1 MALRLLAGLMAIA
14 LAASCGGDD
23 KDGEAE
29 TTTAPPQSTDG
40 GRADLE
46 ITTVAQGLETVWA
59 LAWDPD
65 GELWLT
71 ERPGL
76 LRRVGGEVI
85 EVDGVVEQGEGG
97 LMGLEIDDEG
107 RMTVMYTG
115 SDENRIARIDR
126 EGRQEVLVDGI
137 PAGSIHDG
145 GRLRLLPDG
154 RLLATTGETGDP
166 SLAEDADGLAG
177 KILVVDDGGASVFS
191 RGHRNVQG
199 LCWDAE
205 RERLVVTEHG
215 PDEGDEIDVVR
226 QGDDGGWP
234 ESVGNGD
241 LRNYTPTIAPAG
253 CTLYD
258 AELIP
263 QWRGSLLFVTLKD
276 ESLRRLELDDSGR
289 VTDEEVLYRG
299 CFGRLRDVRVGP
311 DGAVYLATSNLDG
324 RGEPREGDDR
334 VLRIAPQGE

>member
-1 MALRLLAGLMAIA
+1 MSVVVVV
-14 LAASCGGDD
+14 LAAGCGGDD
-23 KDGEAE
+23 ADDAAS
-29 TTTAPPQSTDG
+29 TTTVPQTTSERG
-40 GRADLE
+40 NVELE
-46 ITTVAQGLETVWA
+46 VTTVAQGLETVWA

-65 GELWLT
+65 GELWVT
-71 ERPGL
+71 ERPGR

-85 EVDGVVEQGEGG
+85 EVEGVVEQGEGG

-107 RMTVMYTG
+107 RMTVMYTAT
-115 SDENRIARIDR
+115 DENRIVRIDR
-126 EGRQEVLVDGI
+126 EGQQEVLVDGI

-177 KILVVDDGGASVFS
+177 KILVVDDGGGASVFS
-191 RGHRNVQG
+191 SGHRNVQG

-205 RERLVVTEHG
+205 RDRLVVTEHG
-215 PDEGDEIDVVR
+215 PDEGDEVDVVR

-234 ESVGNGD
+234 QAVGNGD

-276 ESLRRLELDDSGR
+276 ESLRRLVLDDSGR
-289 VTDEEVLYRG
+289 VTDEEALYQGR
-299 CFGRLRDVRVGP
+299 FGRLRDVRVGP
-311 DGAVYLATSNLDG
+311 DGAVYLATSNRDG

-334 VLRIAPQGE
+334 VLRIAPRGE